1 MDKIEKLL
9 RKLSEQERERLENVL
24 AQLLSGDTT
33 SLDIKKLKGVDDIY
47 RVRIGTL
54 RIIFK
59 KQKSNMF
66 ILEVSRRDEGTYGKY

>member
-9 RKLSEQERERLENVL
+9 RKLSQKERL
-24 AQLLSGDTT
+24 QLEATLSILVSGDIS

-47 RVRIGTL
+47 RVRVGSL

-59 KQKSNMF
+59 KEPRD
-66 ILEVSRRDEGTYGKY
+66 IRVLDIGRRD